1 MNFLSYAII
10 LELGFIV
17 ISLMGINILINKRSR
32 QPNLSKKKIDKLKF

>member
-10 LELGFIV
+10 LELAFIV